1 MSIQRKE
8 IALTPRLCKAARAL
22 LGWTSGDLAGHSG
35 VSGTTI
41 RIFESEA
48 RGVSRLTMFC
58 LVQAFIEQGIEFLPD
73 GVRLHEVR
81 ELEAA

>member
-1 MSIQRKE
+1 MNIQRKE

-22 LGWTSGDLAGHSG
+22 LGWTSGDLAEHSG

-48 RGVSRLTMFC
+48 RKISRLTMFI
-58 LVQAFIEQGIEFLPD
+58 LVQTFMEQGIEFLPT
-73 GVRLHEVR
+73 GVQLHVVR